1 MARLE
6 REARDARVKE
16 TERRMQRGIYGQLP
30 YQVFMIHAIKAPM
43 LESIAALLSPESG
56 NGNKLK
62 ALIALRK
69 VIKNLDKFPEP
80 TIENTWHPNSHRLIE
95 LRDEF
100 FERYRRFPFR
110 HLIQKGI
117 KFGIIIYDYDRPYR
131 DMGDWAKAE
140 LDKKGLGCLSEIRD
154 EFFKHC
160 VGLAPGRLNF
170 MRQVFNLGIIVY
182 RSPYKGMM
190 DWAWERLK
198 AMGWTPR
205 GTMDLI
211 GHEWEWWKE

>member
-110 HLIQKGI
+110 HLIQKGV

-140 LDKKGLGCLSEIRD
+140 LDKKGLGCLSEIRG
-154 EFFKHC
+154 EFFKHI
-160 VGLAPGRLNF
+160 
-170 MRQVFNLGIIVY
+170 QV
-182 RSPYKGMM
+182 
-190 DWAWERLK
+190 
-198 AMGWTPR
+198 
-205 GTMDLI
+205 I
-211 GHEWEWWKE
+211 GSLFT